1 VTSLLVL
8 AIETSC
14 DDTAAAMVRGRF
26 SADGSLES
34 VFICSH
40 VVESQLD
47 SHIPFGGVVPEVAAR
62 DHLQK
67 IDEVVQKALAGN
79 AVPDLIAVTMGP
91 GLVGALMVGILYAR
105 GFALARGIPLIAINH
120 VDAHLAPALLLEN
133 FSLNTEIPM
142 APISFPGLALTISG
156 GHCHLSE
163 ILDYRSRRV
172 LGRTMDDACG
182 EAFDKVAK
190 LLGFPY
196 PGGPQIE
203 KSAKACSG
211 ARKNYPSIIADRD
224 NRLNFSFS
232 GVKTAVLNNV
242 RMLTNH
248 KTGKVSGGELS
259 LEEKSAIAAG
269 FQSAALGQLKN
280 RIENAMQDSCEP
292 YRSLFVAGGVA
303 ANGEFRDKLSLLG
316 VPVRFAPIA
325 LCSDNATMIALEA
338 LLRISGKSDAKL
350 QDLYNGFL
358 RQPFTRYR
366 DDEILKGEKN
376 S

>member
-1 VTSLLVL
+1 VADLLVL

-26 SADGSLES
+26 SADWRLES
-34 VFICSH
+34 VLICSH
-40 VVESQLD
+40 VVESQPD

-67 IDEVVQKALAGN
+67 IDDVVQKALAGN
-79 AVPDLIAVTMGP
+79 DTPDLIAVTMGP
-91 GLVGALMVGILYAR
+91 GLIGALMVGILYAR

-120 VDAHLAPALLLEN
+120 VDAHLAPALILEK
-133 FSLNTEIPM
+133 FSLNTEIPI
-142 APISFPGLALTISG
+142 APISFPSLALTISG

-163 ILDYRSRRV
+163 VHDYRNRRV

-203 KSAKACSG
+203 KLAKACG
-211 ARKNYPSIIADRD
+211 GVRKNYPSIISDRD

-232 GVKTAVLNNV
+232 GVKTAVLNDV
-242 RMLTNH
+242 RALTSH
-248 KTGKVSGGELS
+248 KTGKVSGGGLS

-280 RIENAMQDSCEP
+280 RIENAIQDSREP

-303 ANGEFRDKLSLLG
+303 ANCEFREKLSLLG
-316 VPVRFAPIA
+316 ISVRFAPMA

-338 LLRISGKSDAKL
+338 LLRISGKYGSKL
-350 QDLYNGFL
+350 QDLDNGFL

-366 DDEILKGEKN
+366 DDEILKGEKD
-376 S
+376 